1 MLDTIRKYSIAIN
14 RIVLFL
20 AAIAIV
26 TYFFPRQGKFGYEYT
41 KGKPWPHS
49 TLIAPFD
56 FPIYKTQAELKAERE
71 KSLSAFYP
79 YFRFN
84 EEVEQAQLS
93 LFENDYNSARLR
105 LISKY
110 PFLSLPIPGR
120 PEFDI
125 FAGTRSHIKRL
136 LSETYEKGIITLP
149 EEYQDKPS
157 SMIVSVV
164 KNNFAERNEL
174 GELYNYPSAYLH
186 LTKGLTSYI
195 NQRTTVS
202 PRIIEQFIDDLQLN
216 KYLQSNVVYDEA
228 RTQHEKER
236 VLADI
241 SLSSGVV
248 LSGQRIIDTG
258 ELIADENGKILD
270 SLKSEYES
278 RLGAGSS
285 HFIVLLGQALLIS
298 MLFTIVYYFLYYFRR
313 DEFRNLKSVCFLLLL
328 VVIMVILAQ
337 LAGISAEPASIY
349 VIPFAIL
356 PIIVR
361 IFFDSRLAF
370 FLHVT
375 TILLSATFAPNSF
388 EFAIIQI
395 PIGLVAMYSLY
406 RMTRR
411 SQLVRAAILI
421 ILSYSLLY
429 TGLKLWQEG
438 DFTRIDYSMYRNL
451 AINGGL
457 LLLVYPL
464 IYIFEKLFGFLS
476 DVTLVELS
484 DTNHPILRRLAEK
497 APGTFQH
504 SIQVGNLAQEAI
516 YLIGG
521 NPLLVRTGAMY
532 HDIGKLVAP
541 LYFTENQTHGINP
554 HSELPYEDSAQ
565 IIISHVENGV
575 KMAHKEK
582 LPRQII
588 DFIETHHGTMKA
600 KYFYNMYVNERP
612 DEEVDV
618 SLFCYPGPTPFTK
631 ETAVLMMADSV
642 EAASRSLKSYS
653 DDEIDR
659 LVENIINSQMA
670 ENQFMDAPIT
680 FKEINTVK
688 DLFKQKLKNIYHARI
703 EYPELKK
710 KIKRSSEK
718 NSD

>member
-20 AAIAIV
+20 AAVTIV

-71 KSLSAFYP
+71 KTLSAFYP
-79 YFRFN
+79 YFRYN
-84 EEVEQAQLS
+84 EEVEHTQLS
-93 LFENDYNSARLR
+93 LFESDFNSARLR
-105 LISKY
+105 LIAKY
-110 PFLSLPIPGR
+110 PFLTLPLQGR
-120 PEFDI
+120 PEYDI
-125 FAGTRSHIKRL
+125 FSGVRSQIKRL
-136 LSETYEKGIITLP
+136 LTETYNKGIITLP
-149 EEYQDKPS
+149 EEYQDRPS
-157 SMIVSVV
+157 TMIISVV
-164 KNNFAERNEL
+164 RDNFAERNEL
-174 GELYNYPSAYLH
+174 GEFYNYPSAYQH

-195 NQRTTVS
+195 NQRATVNH
-202 PRIIEQFIDDLQLN
+202 RTLEQFIDDLQLN
-216 KYLQSNVVYDEA
+216 KYLQSNIVYDEG
-228 RTQHEKER
+228 RTEQEKER
-236 VLADI
+236 ILADI

-258 ELIADENGKILD
+258 ELITEESGKILD

-278 RLGAGSS
+278 RLGKGTS
-285 HFIVLLGQALLIS
+285 HYIVLLGQALLIA
-298 MLFTIVYYFLYYFRR
+298 MLFTIVYYFLFYFRR
-313 DEFRNLKSVCFLLLL
+313 DEFKNLKSISFLLIL
-328 VVIMVILAQ
+328 VVVMVIFAQ
-337 LAGISAEPASIY
+337 LARNSTEQGLIY
-349 VIPFAIL
+349 IIPFAIL

-375 TILLSATFAPNSF
+375 TILLSASFAPNSF

-421 ILSYSLLY
+421 VLSYSVLY

-438 DFTRIDYSMYRNL
+438 DFTRIDYIMYRNL

-516 YLIGG
+516 YVIGG
-521 NPLLVRTGAMY
+521 NPMLVRTGAMY
-532 HDIGKLVAP
+532 HDIGKLMAP
-541 LYFTENQTHGINP
+541 LYFTENQTSGINP
-554 HSELPYEDSAQ
+554 HEHLSYEESAQ

-612 DEEVDV
+612 DDEVDV

-659 LVENIINSQMA
+659 LVENIINSQIA
-670 ENQFMDAPIT
+670 ENQFIDAPIT

-710 KIKRSSEK
+710 KKQRL
-718 NSD
+718 